1 MATVVIV
8 AYVATAVLVLVH
20 LLSGRLRF
28 LEGTPRSIWLSIAGG
43 VSVAYVFVHLL
54 PELSRAQESLKGVGP
69 RGSENHVYLVA
80 LAGLLAFYGLEK
92 LAIKSRA
99 VRRGPEGV
107 GEQDTEGE
115 LPKNVFWLH
124 LCSFGLYNG
133 LVGYLMLH
141 RETPGL
147 TSLVWFGVAMALHFL
162 VADFGLR
169 HEYKRLYHTIGRYVL
184 SLAVVAGL
192 LLGQATE
199 LAKPF
204 VAVLLGFLAG
214 GVVLN
219 VLKEEIPKERQSR
232 FWAFFVGSAGY
243 AALLLLL

>member
-20 LLSGRLRF
+20 LFSGKLRF

-54 PELSRAQESLKGVGP
+54 PELSRAQESLEGVGP
-69 RGSENHVYLVA
+69 RGLENHVYLVA
-80 LAGLLAFYGLEK
+80 LVGLLAFYGLEK
-92 LAIKSRA
+92 VAIQSRA
-99 VRRGPEGV
+99 VTRGPEGV
-107 GEQDTEGE
+107 GEQDTAGE
-115 LPKNVFWLH
+115 MPRQVFWLH
-124 LCSFGLYNG
+124 LGSFGIYNG

-147 TSLVWFGVAMALHFL
+147 TSLIWFGIAMALHFV
-162 VADFGLR
+162 VADYGLR
-169 HEYKRLYHTIGRYVL
+169 QEYKHLYHSVGRYVL
-184 SLAVVAGL
+184 SAAVVAGL
-192 LLGQATE
+192 LLGQSTE
-199 LAKPF
+199 LAKPL